1 MKAHTHIRIFDTTL
15 RDGEQSPGVSLTPED
30 KTEIARQLSQLGVDT
45 IEAGFP
51 SSSEGEKKVIKQI
64 ATEKLQPEICA
75 LSRANKPDIEAAID
89 CNVDAIHVFI
99 PTSPVQMKHAI
110 GMTPQQVLDAAVD
123 SVAYV
128 KKHGLTCE
136 FSPMDATRS
145 ELPFLKQVCQAAEEA
160 GMDRL
165 NVPDTV
171 GIMTPKTMTK
181 LIQEIKT
188 AVSVPIS
195 VHCHD
200 DFGMAVANS
209 LAAVEAGAQQIHCT
223 INGLGE
229 RAGNASLEETVV
241 ALHLLYGYRT
251 GVNTKLLY
259 GTSKLVAKL
268 TGIAVQANKAIVGE
282 NAFAHG
288 SGIHTRGVTVKPLTF
303 EPIKPG
309 YVGRTR
315 KLVAGKLAGTRGV
328 KTELEEMNVYPN
340 AEQLKEIVRRVK
352 ELGDKGKMVTDA
364 DLTAL
369 ASAVMGGLVK
379 EEQTVELRDLAVVTG
394 IKVIPTA
401 SIRLALDGKEY
412 TAAETGVG
420 PVDAVIKA
428 IQKITDSLANVKLNE
443 YRLEAI
449 TGGSNAVAEVIIK
462 VENDKGRI
470 MSARAVGED
479 IVMASVE
486 AMINGIN
493 KCLLRE
499 QKNRRNISSHLE
511 PQRNGAA
518 TKRGLIKVTAVDA
531 R

>member
-1 MKAHTHIRIFDTTL
+1 MKNKTPPFTIRIFDTTL
-15 RDGEQSPGVSLTPED
+15 RDGEQSPGVSLTIED
-30 KTEIARQLSQLGVDT
+30 KIEIANQLSQLGVDT

-229 RAGNASLEETVV
+229 RAGNASLEEVVV
-241 ALHLLYGYRT
+241 ALHMLYNYKT
-251 GVNTKLLY
+251 KVNTKLLY
-259 GTSKLVAKL
+259 STSRMVSAL
-268 TGIAVQANKAIVGE
+268 TGLAVQANKAIVGE
-282 NAFAHG
+282 NAFAHE
-288 SGIHTRGVTVKPLTF
+288 SGIHTRGVAEKPLTF
-303 EPIKPG
+303 EPIKPEL
-309 YVGRTR
+309 VGRTR
-315 KLVAGKLAGTRGV
+315 KLVAGKLAGTRGI
-328 KTELEEMNVYPN
+328 KAELEEIGIRPT
-340 AEQLKEIVRRVK
+340 EDQLKDIVKRVK

-364 DLTAL
+364 DLIAL
-369 ASAVMGGLVK
+369 TSAVMGEVLG
-379 EEQTVELRDLAVVTG
+379 EEKIIDLCDLAVMTG
-394 IKVIPTA
+394 VKVLPTA
-401 SIRLALDGKEY
+401 SVRLVLDGKEY
-412 TAAETGVG
+412 VAAETGVG
-420 PVDAVIKA
+420 PVDAVLKS
-428 IQKITDSLANVKLNE
+428 IQSLTNSIEKIRLKE

-449 TGGSNAVAEVIIK
+449 TGGSNAVAEVVIK
-462 VENDKGRI
+462 VEDEKGNVV
-470 MSARAVGED
+470 SARAARED

-493 KCLLRE
+493 KCLL
-499 QKNRRNISSHLE
+499 KNRKQGN
-511 PQRNGAA
+511 
-518 TKRGLIKVTAVDA
+518 KK
-531 R
+531 